1 MSQLYI
7 LFLLSSLERLRA
19 IFFVAKMLI
28 NQSYECSSLIKLFI
42 HKSIH
47 LEEVLIIVE
56 VCVDF

>member
-28 NQSYECSSLIKLFI
+28 N
-42 HKSIH
+42 HMN
-47 LEEVLIIVE
+47 VPV
-56 VCVDF
+56 